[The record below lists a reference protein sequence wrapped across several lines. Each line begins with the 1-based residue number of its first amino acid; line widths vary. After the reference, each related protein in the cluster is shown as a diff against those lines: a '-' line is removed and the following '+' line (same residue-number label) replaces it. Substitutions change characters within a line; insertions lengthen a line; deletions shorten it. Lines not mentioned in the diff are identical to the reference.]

1 MILNFLSFHILLFS
15 SDELNIPTSEY
26 FQVDWTLGPS
36 VLIIGNEATG
46 LGENAK
52 NLACQNGGQLVHVP
66 MANTIDSLS
75 AAMSGTV
82 IIYEAY
88 RQCIT
93 AKQVR
98 DKTRT

>member
-1 MILNFLSFHILLFS
+1 MFP
-15 SDELNIPTSEY
+15 SDELNIPSSEY
-26 FQVDWTLGPS
+26 FQVDWTLGAS

-66 MANTIDSLS
+66 MANKIDSLS
-75 AAMSGTV
+75 AAMAGTV

-88 RQCIT
+88 RQFIT

>member
-1 MILNFLSFHILLFS
+1 MFP
-15 SDELNIPTSEY
+15 SDELNIPSSQY

-66 MANTIDSLS
+66 MANKVDSLS
-75 AAMSGTV
+75 AAMAGTV

-88 RQCIT
+88 RQFIT
-93 AKQVR
+93 TKQVR